1 MFATPGLKSSKQV
14 RSSAIIFI
22 I

>member
-1 MFATPGLKSSKQV
+1 LPPGLKSSKQV